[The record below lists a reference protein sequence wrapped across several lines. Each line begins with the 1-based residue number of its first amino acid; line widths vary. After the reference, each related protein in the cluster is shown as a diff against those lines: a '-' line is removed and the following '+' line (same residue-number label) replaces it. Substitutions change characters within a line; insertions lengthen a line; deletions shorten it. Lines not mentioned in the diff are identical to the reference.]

1 MNGHTLS
8 GAVSVRIGP
17 GKELQT
23 SHGNGASRRSVL
35 LLALAL
41 LLVVGVAGLSYRSAL
56 GVRSAAERVSVT
68 QTILRQARQLQALVT
83 DAETGQRGFLLTRD
97 PHYLA
102 PYRFA
107 VTALPGAL
115 LRLDELTAD
124 SPDQQQRVAEL
135 ASLVGRK
142 LAELDATLVADRTR
156 GAEAALRI
164 VRGGEGQAVMDD
176 IRANLAALVDRES
189 QRLIERQAAIT
200 RTTRDATYMT
210 VGALAVAAV
219 TTALAAAVLVGGVR
233 GRERRRAEHAQREIR
248 AEAGRRVAAIVENS
262 DDAIIGK
269 DLAGIITSWNPG
281 AERMFGYGAAEAIG
295 RPITLIIPPERHQE
309 EDEVLARLRRGERI
323 DHFETVRITKHGRL
337 LDVSLTVSPLRDE
350 TGRVVGAS
358 KIGRDITE
366 RKRTEAD
373 LKHLNE
379 TLEQRVAERTR
390 QLEEIN
396 VELDAFGYTVSH
408 DLRAPLRAMHGF
420 ATALATAYADKLD
433 ERGHDFARRIVIAA
447 GQMDQLI
454 QDLLAYSRLSR
465 DDLRV
470 EPVSLGNVVR
480 DALATLESDLRQRR
494 AVVDVAG
501 DLGHVMANPRALAQ
515 VVANLVSNAVKFVA
529 AAETPQLAI
538 SAAPRDGWVRLTVR
552 DNGIGIDPAYH
563 DRVFRVFERLH
574 GPETYPGT
582 GIGLAIV
589 RRGIERMGGRFG
601 LESALGAGA
610 TFWIELPAVRRVDG
624 S

>member
-1 MNGHTLS
+1 
-8 GAVSVRIGP
+8 
-17 GKELQT
+17 
-23 SHGNGASRRSVL
+23 
-35 LLALAL
+35 
-41 LLVVGVAGLSYRSAL
+41 
-56 GVRSAAERVSVT
+56 
-68 QTILRQARQLQALVT
+68 
-83 DAETGQRGFLLTRD
+83 
-97 PHYLA
+97 
-102 PYRFA
+102 
-107 VTALPGAL
+107 
-115 LRLDELTAD
+115 
-124 SPDQQQRVAEL
+124 
-135 ASLVGRK
+135 
-142 LAELDATLVADRTR
+142 
-156 GAEAALRI
+156 
-164 VRGGEGQAVMDD
+164 
-176 IRANLAALVDRES
+176 
-189 QRLIERQAAIT
+189 
-200 RTTRDATYMT
+200 
-210 VGALAVAAV
+210 
-219 TTALAAAVLVGGVR
+219 
-233 GRERRRAEHAQREIR
+233 
-248 AEAGRRVAAIVENS
+248 
-262 DDAIIGK
+262 
-269 DLAGIITSWNPG
+269 
-281 AERMFGYGAAEAIG
+281 
-295 RPITLIIPPERHQE
+295 
-309 EDEVLARLRRGERI
+309 
-323 DHFETVRITKHGRL
+323 
-337 LDVSLTVSPLRDE
+337 
-350 TGRVVGAS
+350 VVGAS

-396 VELDAFGYTVSH
+396 VELDAFGYSVSH